1 MMKIVVFLTV
11 PRKES
16 SSIILKQM
24 KIVMNNNRNREVK
37 LILANPLK
45 ISKKGKM
52 RKRKINI
59 FNSKKK
65 MMTRSLNN

>member
-45 ISKKGKM
+45 ISKKG
-52 RKRKINI
+52 
-59 FNSKKK
+59 
-65 MMTRSLNN
+65 